1 MQIAEYARGHVTV
14 VELAG
19 EFDSLTAPQSRDE
32 LVRLASAREPVLLDL
47 TKTSYMSSAGLR
59 VLLLVYRQATSSG
72 TPVALVGIPPL
83 IPDLMAAPGF
93 IDFFTV
99 ADTVDD
105 GLDVLAGVQL

>member
-1 MQIAEYARGHVTV
+1 MQIAEYARGPVTV

-32 LVRLASAREPVLLDL
+32 LVRLASSGEPVLLDL

-72 TPVALVGIPPL
+72 TPVALVGIPQL
-83 IPDLMAAPGF
+83 IHDVMAATGF